1 MAPPVPSSD
10 PIDDEVG
17 GLQDDGMRRA
27 YAEPAVLSW
36 DDDSDDEL
44 LLDADLPLR
53 RQPRRAAARTAPYTF
68 RPSLV
73 REEPDTRFSI
83 EALCREKKRP
93 RRRVDVDV
101 AVELPN
107 TEAPDSVW
115 QLLARDAQE
124 RKLKTSTYWDHE
136 MNPATDVHTG
146 ASLAQHIDTLAPLD
160 LIQVALADDEYAAR
174 AARNRLA
181 HVEQVWVYVPVILA
195 SLGHGASEGT
205 LGWAPPRERRVHR
218 LWHMLQCLPD
228 PCDAQTWTMLL
239 HLGTA
244 PPMQAFPYERASL
257 LRPLLSHMDL
267 DELGAC
273 IVDLGKTL
281 EAEDRVALVRA
292 IPGLGDVRALVA
304 YHLLLSLS
312 WPSPLDIPR
321 LSAWLATIHTP
332 GDYASAT
339 AHMELLSLA
348 LSNAPALLAA
358 RGSDAL
364 CELCPLVQRVWTL
377 CRAWYDPRGH
387 TDKMAARDVAQRLGW
402 RLSYQARNY
411 VEKSHEQAWSLQP
424 LLDGIMP
431 SSVY

>member
-10 PIDDEVG
+10 PIEDEVG
-17 GLQDDGMRRA
+17 GLQDNGMRRA
-27 YAEPAVLSW
+27 YAAPTMPAW

-44 LLDADLPLR
+44 LLAADLPLR
-53 RQPRRAAARTAPYTF
+53 RQPRRAAARTVPYTF

-73 REEPDTRFSI
+73 REEHDTRFSI

-93 RRRVDVDV
+93 KRRIVVDVP
-101 AVELPN
+101 VELPN
-107 TEAPDSVW
+107 TEASDSVW
-115 QLLARDAQE
+115 QLVARDAQE
-124 RKLKTSTYWDHE
+124 RRPKTSTYWDHD
-136 MNPATDVHTG
+136 MSVDTDVHTVV
-146 ASLAQHIDTLAPLD
+146 SLAQHIDTLAPLE

-181 HVEQVWVYVPVILA
+181 HTEQVWAYVPVVLA
-195 SLGHGASEGT
+195 SLGHGTSETT
-205 LGWAPPRERRVHR
+205 LRWAPPRERRIHR
-218 LWHMLQCLPD
+218 LWHMLRCLPD
-228 PCDAQTWTMLL
+228 QCDAHTWTMLL

-244 PPMQAFPYERASL
+244 PPMQSYPYERASL
-257 LRPLLSHMDL
+257 LRPHLSHMDL
-267 DELGAC
+267 DVLGAC
-273 IVDLGKTL
+273 IVDVGRMLD
-281 EAEDRVALVRA
+281 AEDAVALVRA
-292 IPGLGDVRALVA
+292 IPRHGDVRAAVA
-304 YHLLLSLS
+304 YHLLLPLP

-321 LSAWLATIHTP
+321 LSAWLATMETP
-332 GDYASAT
+332 RDYATVT
-339 AHMELLSLA
+339 AHMELVSLA
-348 LSNAPALLAA
+348 LSNVPALLAA

-364 CELCPLVQRVWTL
+364 CELRPLVQRVWSL
-377 CRAWYDPRGH
+377 CRAWYDPRGQ